1 MSPRGGFRP
10 GAGRKPGSNDYGE
23 PTRPVRVP
31 VSLYPE
37 LQNHLERLKA
47 ERRPDDT
54 ERGRELTPVRS
65 GLAPGALFIPD
76 GEAPLQT
83 FPLFASRVPA
93 GFPSPAEDYVDQR
106 LDLND
111 HLVHHPAATFFVRV
125 QGDSMEGAA
134 IHNGDLLVVDRAL
147 EPVHGRIVIAA
158 VNGELT
164 VKRLLLKEDGAWL
177 QPENPA
183 YAPMKISE
191 GLDCVI
197 WGVVRHVIHSV

>member
-1 MSPRGGFRP
+1 MSPRGGSRP
-10 GAGRKPGSNDYGE
+10 GAGRKPGSNAYGE
-23 PTRPVRVP
+23 STRAIRVP

-37 LQNHLERLKA
+37 LQTLLERLKSG
-47 ERRPDDT
+47 RQPDKESET
-54 ERGRELTPVRS
+54 GR
-65 GLAPGALFIPD
+65 APPRLRTALQPGPFTPD
-76 GEAPLQT
+76 GAATPQA

-164 VKRLLLKEDGAWL
+164 VKRLLFRDDGAWL
-177 QPENPA
+177 HPENPA
-183 YAPMKISE
+183 YTPMKISE